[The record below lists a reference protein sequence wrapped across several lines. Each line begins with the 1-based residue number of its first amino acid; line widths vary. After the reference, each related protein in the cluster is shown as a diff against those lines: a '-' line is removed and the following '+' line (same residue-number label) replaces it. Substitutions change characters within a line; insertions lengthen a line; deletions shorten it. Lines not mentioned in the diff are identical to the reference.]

1 MLDGIL
7 GRGFTA
13 KCKSLIKLTNRRI
26 DVIRRKRRATEKFL
40 KKDIADLLL
49 NGLDINAY
57 GRAEGLVVEL
67 TLSSCYGFV
76 ENCCEFVLKH
86 LPAMQK
92 LSGCPEECRMAV
104 SSLMFGAARFSDLPE
119 LRDLRQIFQ
128 ERYGNSMECYVNQEF
143 AANLNFKSS
152 TLENKVCLMQE
163 IASEFSINWD
173 SKDFKLRMSRSSANV
188 QGHNA
193 CMSNHDKPS
202 HGKDFTQKEV
212 RNDVLLEKNC
222 DLANNGCR
230 FRNGKEAVVLNRLD
244 HDLHSRSVLPGNGFK
259 PLNGHEVLRKR
270 DGHDNPGMQEI
281 TVEKSDRGY
290 WKEGSML
297 KPIGHPS
304 QQKTVEQFEGGSK
317 LQYSR
322 GNITPPRA
330 NQGSVLKPIGH
341 PSQQKTV
348 EQFEGG
354 SKLHYSRGNITPPR
368 ANLGS
373 ILKPFGHPSQQ
384 KTVEQFEGGSKLQ
397 NSRGNAT
404 PPRENQVSKLKP
416 FGHPS
421 QQKTEEQFEGGS
433 KVHYSRGNITPP
445 RANLGSILK
454 PFGHPSQQKTVEL
467 FKGGSKLQD
476 SIGNTTP
483 LRENQDAAIAR
494 KSPSDVGSHFNSNA
508 NQPFAVNHAGLP
520 GADKSERESQ
530 SDETPA
536 LKPCYSNVI
545 PPPYVKH
552 PNSKQQSSTRGANI
566 ISSLTDSG
574 GISTYHS
581 AHEKPDAAYVM
592 ERRIQIDLDS
602 SDQDWQGNRYER
614 LSKQSCD
621 KEISIR
627 EDAEEVP
634 VVKPRSMRRRHSRSR
649 PPGYYDAS
657 NEDSELERKSRS
669 RSRRRDESRR
679 GLKAMLDD
687 ERYQNAE
694 EERVIDKLLIHY
706 SKKPSVL
713 VPEKLKRNSK
723 IHHAH
728 DSTRELLQNGSGYA
742 SRSFSLPREKQKE
755 AEIKKKVFTRAA
767 TFEPVRS
774 LEARHVH
781 PKLPDCD
788 DLAARIAALRG

>member
-13 KCKSLIKLTNRRI
+13 KCKSLIKLTKSRI

-76 ENCCEFVLKH
+76 EQCCEFVLKH

-128 ERYGNSMECYVNQEF
+128 ERYGNCMECYVNQEF
-143 AANLNFKSS
+143 AANLNFKFS
-152 TLENKVCLMQE
+152 TLENKVSLMQE

-173 SKDFKLRMSRSSANV
+173 SKAFKLRMSRSSATA

-193 CMSNHDKPS
+193 CVPNHDKPS

-222 DLANNGCR
+222 DLANNECR
-230 FRNGKEAVVLNRLD
+230 FQNGKEAVVLNRLD
-244 HDLHSRSVLPGNGFK
+244 HDLHSKSTLPGNGFK

-270 DGHDNPGMQEI
+270 DGHDNSGRQEI
-281 TVEKSDRGY
+281 TVEKSDKGC

-330 NQGSVLKPIGH
+330 NQGSMLKLFGHPSQQKNVEQFEGGSEQQRSRGNAIPPRENQVSMLKSFGHPSQQKIVEQFEGGPKLHYSRADITPSRANQGSMLKSIGH

-348 EQFEGG
+348 EQF
-354 SKLHYSRGNITPPR
+354 
-368 ANLGS
+368 
-373 ILKPFGHPSQQ
+373 
-384 KTVEQFEGGSKLQ
+384 
-397 NSRGNAT
+397 
-404 PPRENQVSKLKP
+404 
-416 FGHPS
+416 
-421 QQKTEEQFEGGS
+421 
-433 KVHYSRGNITPP
+433 
-445 RANLGSILK
+445 
-454 PFGHPSQQKTVEL
+454 
-467 FKGGSKLQD
+467 KGGSKLQD
-476 SIGNTTP
+476 SMGNTTP
-483 LRENQDAAIAR
+483 LRENQGTTTSR
-494 KSPSDVGSHFNSNA
+494 KSSSHAGSRFKSNV
-508 NQPFAVNHAGLP
+508 NESFAVNHVGLP
-520 GADKSERESQ
+520 GTDKSERENQ
-530 SDETPA
+530 RDETPT

-545 PPPYVKH
+545 PPPYLKH
-552 PNSKQQSSTRGANI
+552 PNSKQQSSTRGANM

-581 AHEKPDAAYVM
+581 AHEKPDAASVL

-602 SDQDWQGNRYER
+602 SDQDWQGNRHER
-614 LSKQSCD
+614 RSKQSRE
-621 KEISIR
+621 KEIS
-627 EDAEEVP
+627 EEVP
-634 VVKPRSMRRRHSRSR
+634 VVKPRSMRRRQSRSR
-649 PPGYYDAS
+649 LPGYYDAT
-657 NEDSELERKSRS
+657 NEDSGLNRKSRS

-694 EERVIDKLLIHY
+694 EERIIDKLLIHY

-713 VPEKLKRNSK
+713 VPEKLKETLKSTMPMTQPRNCCRMEADMDLMRHQRWLV
-723 IHHAH
+723 IMHHDH
-728 DSTRELLQNGSGYA
+728 SLFLVNNTEKRKLRRKYLLVLLHL
-742 SRSFSLPREKQKE
+742 SL
-755 AEIKKKVFTRAA
+755 
-767 TFEPVRS
+767 
-774 LEARHVH
+774 LDHW
-781 PKLPDCD
+781 KLGMCI
-788 DLAARIAALRG
+788 LSYLTVMI